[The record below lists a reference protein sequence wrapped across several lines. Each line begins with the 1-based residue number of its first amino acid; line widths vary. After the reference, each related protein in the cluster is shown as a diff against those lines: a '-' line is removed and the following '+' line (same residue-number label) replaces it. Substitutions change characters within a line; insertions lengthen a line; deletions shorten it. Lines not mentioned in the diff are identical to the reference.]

1 MRKLVRILVAS
12 TFAALLMIG
21 NPTSSTAADCPDSW
35 GITAPQLNVTSQTT
49 PVTFGG
55 KSIPVSGTSTLNEKV
70 YKSSLPSPM
79 KNMRGDIFV
88 KNVNPSFLG
97 SIAISKLSA
106 LGGNA
111 AVTTSYIS
119 STKSIY
125 QGLVD
130 GFFRGGEPSWILR
143 WLGISNDSS
152 VKYHLQIDVQG
163 CPSFGLDSN
172 AYTFNDL
179 PTSEYGF
186 DKFFSDFYG
195 ANTSGN
201 AFTYLQVSALRAL
214 IQNNINTLQ
223 KTRTGQN
230 SSLISM
236 HDAGIG
242 GEIPYMFVGMSPGGC
257 IDAQN
262 PNSIP
267 PFGPISVIVHSKP
280 CTVGLI
286 AEAKDLASAP
296 PILVSTFQILPDSSL
311 LSNIPNNQS
320 TSNNKIATKDAPSKT
335 IIQNWSCIKGKK
347 VLNFSGS
354 VKQCPNGFKFKK

>member
-55 KSIPVSGTSTLNEKV
+55 ISTPVSGTSTLNEKV
-70 YKSSLPSPM
+70 YKSSLTSPM
-79 KNMRGDIFV
+79 INMRGDIFV

-97 SIAISKLSA
+97 SIAISKLGA

-125 QGLVD
+125 QWLVD

-172 AYTFNDL
+172 SYTFNDL

-201 AFTYLQVSALRAL
+201 AFTYLQLSALRAL

-236 HDAGIG
+236 DDAGIG

-262 PNSIP
+262 PNSNP

-286 AEAKDLASAP
+286 AEANSLASA